1 MTQAEDLPPPRPI
14 SSAVKWRGYPDGIV
28 VFVCSTCETHHLMP
42 ELMPVFMSGSA
53 VRVPASRP
61 TSELIVM
68 TDSGTVLLEA
78 PFFDKLADLK
88 IIQSPN

>member
-1 MTQAEDLPPPRPI
+1 
-14 SSAVKWRGYPDGIV
+14 
-28 VFVCSTCETHHLMP
+28 MP